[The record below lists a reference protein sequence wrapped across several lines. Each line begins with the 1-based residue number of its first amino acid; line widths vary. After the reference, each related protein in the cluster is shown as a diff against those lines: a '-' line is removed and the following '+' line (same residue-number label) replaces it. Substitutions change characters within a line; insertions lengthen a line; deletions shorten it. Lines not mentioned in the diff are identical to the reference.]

1 MQTDTATRATG
12 ATERIGSKR
21 DFAPWADP
29 AGQPLVRFRSISKR
43 FGTFTALDAVSLNI
57 YEHEFL
63 ALLGPSGCGKST
75 LLRILAGLETPTEG
89 GVELAGTDITDVPPY
104 RRPVN
109 MMFQNYALFPH
120 LTVAGNIAFGL
131 KQDGLGK
138 AEIAARIDEMLA
150 LVRLPHH
157 ADRKPHQLSG
167 GQRQR
172 VALARSL
179 AKHPKVLLLDEPLAA
194 LDRKLREETRFELVE
209 LQRRIG
215 TTFVMVT
222 HDQDEAMGLADR
234 IAVMNHGRLVQVGT
248 PAEIYERPAS
258 RYVADFV
265 GDVNLI
271 EGTVTALAPAAVI
284 DAGSVHVHA
293 PTITGLTVGQ
303 NVTVAIRPERLRFV
317 DGPTQRENIL
327 AGTVADVAYLGD
339 VLLYRIRS
347 DDGRVLKATMP
358 NVAGA
363 ARTAALGA
371 RVHVAWPADAAIVLT
386 E

>member
-1 MQTDTATRATG
+1 
-12 ATERIGSKR
+12 
-21 DFAPWADP
+21 
-29 AGQPLVRFRSISKR
+29 VRFRSISKR
-43 FGTFTALDAVSLNI
+43 FGTFTALDAVSLDI

-293 PTITGLTVGQ
+293 RMITGLTVGQ

-339 VLLYRIRS
+339 VLLYRIRT